1 MWFKSYTFILYV
13 DLLYIISINKLVLQN
28 EFRQKYSA
36 ARRLFNSLLSVWK
49 YDETLSLVFNIL
61 LT

>member
-13 DLLYIISINKLVLQN
+13 ELLYIISINKLVLQN